1 MPETVR
7 EGTYK
12 GKPTIGVLTG
22 VGRDGTEFWADK
34 GMSFWKAVLDNI
46 DRIRQIVD
54 RQEHPHGHNDKF

>member
-1 MPETVR
+1 MPEPLR

-22 VGRDGTEFWADK
+22 VGRDGTEYWQDK
-34 GMSFWKAVLDNI
+34 GLPFWKAVLDNI

-54 RQEHPHGHNDKF
+54 RQEYPHGHNDK